1 MKSRL
6 ESTREPIRETVRD
19 SVRPSGAV
27 EVMGRNGKILSR
39 KRGGNVDRFFVPP
52 EVIPEG
58 WTYEWKRETLLGM
71 PDTAHMQNMSA
82 NGWSPVM
89 AETHPGLFM
98 PNDYKGP
105 IRRDDMILMERP
117 AELTEEARRE
127 EQQAAKA
134 LMQAQKEQLGYAL
147 PSGFSGE
154 HRGVQ
159 PRVSQNYQPSDVAK
173 PRLSIE
179 N

>member
-6 ESTREPIRETVRD
+6 ESTREPIRETIRD

-159 PRVSQNYQPSDVAK
+159 PRINQNYQPSDVAK